1 MDGAD
6 GERGRKPASL
16 YGGFLSLS
24 LSLRVSLK
32 VAESLAN
39 RPDADVPTPNN
50 AAVTKDASLDDNLTV
65 IVGPFAFLTS
75 MKCERAHARWLC
87 SSIIILPRYRTP
99 NIVLMPNCVF
109 YDVKAQSVND
119 KKLGERWRD
128 GRTRIW

>member
-24 LSLRVSLK
+24 LSLSASLSLK

-65 IVGPFAFLTS
+65 IVGPFAFLTR
-75 MKCERAHARWLC
+75 MK
-87 SSIIILPRYRTP
+87 
-99 NIVLMPNCVF
+99 
-109 YDVKAQSVND
+109 
-119 KKLGERWRD
+119 
-128 GRTRIW
+128 